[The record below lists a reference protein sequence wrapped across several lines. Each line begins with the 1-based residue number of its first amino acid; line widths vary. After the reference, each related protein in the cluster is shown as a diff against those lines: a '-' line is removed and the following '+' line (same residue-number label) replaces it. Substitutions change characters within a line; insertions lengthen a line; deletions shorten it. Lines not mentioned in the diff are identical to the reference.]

1 MRKQFLFLL
10 KEASLIDN
18 IEGCS
23 KLSYDD
29 HIVRVIICAALF
41 PGICSVVVSC
51 CRFCIYF
58 TFPLL
63 AIVSTFYSLMSTLLK
78 KDKGKNIDINIEE
91 NQT

>member
-1 MRKQFLFLL
+1 MDSMRKQFLFLL

-41 PGICSVVVSC
+41 PGICSVV
-51 CRFCIYF
+51 
-58 TFPLL
+58 
-63 AIVSTFYSLMSTLLK
+63 
-78 KDKGKNIDINIEE
+78 DKGKNIDINIEE